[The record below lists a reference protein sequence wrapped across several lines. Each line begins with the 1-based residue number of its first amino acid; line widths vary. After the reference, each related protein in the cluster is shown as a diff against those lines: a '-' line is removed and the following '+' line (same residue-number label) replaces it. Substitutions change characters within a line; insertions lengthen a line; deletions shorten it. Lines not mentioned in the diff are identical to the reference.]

1 MSIRKHKQSGFWW
14 VDITAPGGQRV
25 RRSTGTTDKA
35 AAQEFHDRLK
45 TDLWRQHHFGERA
58 RRSFEEACVQF
69 LNASQDQKDYR
80 TKVRHV
86 KYWLTVFAGR
96 SVCSLTTDDI
106 MNGLPTHRTYEG
118 RPASKLTPATQN
130 RYLASMARILSL
142 AADAGWIDRKP
153 KLQMAREAAVR
164 VRWLT
169 QAKAEQF
176 LRAIRLEWVR
186 DACEFALAT
195 GCRAN
200 EIFSLTW
207 DKVDL
212 DRSLAWVTND
222 LAKSGRA
229 RAVPLNEH
237 AMEVVKR
244 RQGTHAS
251 LVFSRTWAGARIEQV
266 DRRAFTA
273 ALQEVGLKD
282 FRFHDLRHTWASWHV
297 QNGTPLFVLKELG
310 GWETLDMVKK
320 YAHLDAG
327 HLAQYANHVTFRS
340 QQAAGKK
347 KAA

>member
-14 VDITAPGGQRV
+14 VDLTAPGGQRV

-45 TDLWRQHHFGERA
+45 ADLWRQHHFGEQA

-69 LNASQDQKDYR
+69 LNASQGQKDYR

-86 KYWLTVFAGR
+86 KYWLTVFGGR
-96 SVCSLTTDDI
+96 SICSLTTDDI
-106 MNGLPTHRTYEG
+106 MNGLPTHRTYESG
-118 RPASKLTPATQN
+118 PAAKLTPATQN
-130 RYLASMARILSL
+130 RYLASMTRILSL

-169 QAKAEQF
+169 QAKADQF
-176 LRAIRLEWVR
+176 LNAIRLDWLR

-195 GCRAN
+195 GCRSA

-237 AMEVVKR
+237 AVEVVQR
-244 RQGTHAS
+244 RVGTHAS
-251 LVFSRTWAGARIEQV
+251 LVFSRVWAGAQIEQV

-273 ALQEVGLKD
+273 AMKEVGLRD

-340 QQAAGKK
+340 QQTAGKK